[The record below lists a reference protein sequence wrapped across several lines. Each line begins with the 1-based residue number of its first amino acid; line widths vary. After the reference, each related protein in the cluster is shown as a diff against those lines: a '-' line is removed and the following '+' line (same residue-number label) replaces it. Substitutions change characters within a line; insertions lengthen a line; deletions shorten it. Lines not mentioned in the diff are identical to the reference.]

1 MALLK
6 LENVTKRFAGLVA
19 VNNVSFSV
27 EKGEIIGIIGP
38 NGAGKT
44 TLFHTISGYHTAD
57 EGVIQYNGNDIRGL
71 KPEIICEHG
80 IARTFQIVQPFGNLT
95 LLENVI
101 IGAFNRHAKYQDARE
116 VALEK
121 LDFVGMKS
129 RANVRMKDLT
139 FPEQKKVELAR
150 ALATQ
155 PELLFLDE
163 IMSGLNPTEVQEMIE
178 IIKQIRDEGITIM
191 FIEHLMAAVMSLSE
205 RVIVMHHGEVL
216 AIGEPEEVKE
226 NPAVIEA
233 YLGGAV

>member
-1 MALLK
+1 MSLLK

-27 EKGEIIGIIGP
+27 EKDEIIGIIGP

-44 TLFHTISGYHTAD
+44 TLFHTISGYHIAD
-57 EGVIQYNGNDIRGL
+57 EGVIQYNGQDIKGL

-80 IARTFQIVQPFGNLT
+80 IARTFQIVQPFGNLS

-101 IGAFNRHAKYQDARE
+101 VGAFNRHAKYQDAKQ

-129 RANVRMKDLT
+129 RADVRMKDLT

-178 IIKQIRDEGITIM
+178 IIKQIRDQGITIM

-216 AIGEPEEVKE
+216 AIGKPEEVKE

>member
-1 MALLK
+1 MSLLK

-44 TLFHTISGYHTAD
+44 TLFHTISGYHIAD
-57 EGVIQYNGNDIRGL
+57 EGVIQYNGQDIKGL

-80 IARTFQIVQPFGNLT
+80 IARTFQIVQPFGNLS

-101 IGAFNRHAKYQDARE
+101 VGAFNRHAKYQDAKQ

-129 RANVRMKDLT
+129 RADVRMKDLT

-178 IIKQIRDEGITIM
+178 IIKQIRDQGITIM

-216 AIGEPEEVKE
+216 AIGKPEEVKE

>member
-1 MALLK
+1 MTLLK
-6 LENVTKRFAGLVA
+6 LEHVTKRFAGLVA
-19 VNNVSFSV
+19 VNDVSFSV
-27 EKGEIIGIIGP
+27 DKGEIVGIIGP

-44 TLFHTISGYHTAD
+44 TLFHTISGYHVAD
-57 EGVIQYNGNDIRGL
+57 EGVIEYKGKNIRGL

-101 IGAFNRHAKYQDARE
+101 VGAFNRHKKYSEAKA
-116 VALEK
+116 VAMEMLE
-121 LDFVGMKS
+121 FVGMKK
-129 RANVRMKDLT
+129 RADVRMKDLT

-150 ALATQ
+150 ALATE

-178 IIKQIRDEGITIM
+178 IIKEIRDRGITIM

-205 RVIVMHHGEVL
+205 RIIVMHHGEVL
-216 AIGEPEEVKE
+216 AIGKPEEVKE

>member
-1 MALLK
+1 MTLLK
-6 LENVTKRFAGLVA
+6 LENVTKRFAGLTA
-19 VNNVSFSV
+19 VNNVSMTINN
-27 EKGEIIGIIGP
+27 GEIVGIIGP

-44 TLFHTISGYHTAD
+44 TLFHSICGFHIAEEGTI
-57 EGVIQYNGNDIRGL
+57 EYNGKNIHGL

-95 LLENVI
+95 LMENVI
-101 IGAFNRHAKYQDARE
+101 VGAFNKHAKYDDARKL
-116 VALEK
+116 ALEK
-121 LDFVGMKS
+121 LEFVGLAS
-129 RANVRMKDLT
+129 RANIRMKDLT

-155 PELLFLDE
+155 PKLLFLDE

-178 IIKQIRDEGITIM
+178 LIKNIRDQGITIL
-191 FIEHLMAAVMSLSE
+191 FIEHLMAAVMSLSD

-216 AIGEPEEVKE
+216 AIGKPEEVKE
-226 NPAVIEA
+226 DPTVIEA

>member
-1 MALLK
+1 MSLLK

-27 EKGEIIGIIGP
+27 EKGEIVGIIGP

-44 TLFHTISGYHTAD
+44 TLFHTISGYHIAD
-57 EGVIQYNGNDIRGL
+57 EGVIQYNGQDIKGL

-80 IARTFQIVQPFGNLT
+80 IARTFQIVQPFGNLS

-101 IGAFNRHAKYQDARE
+101 VGAFNRHAKYQDAKQ

-129 RANVRMKDLT
+129 RADVRMKDLT

-178 IIKQIRDEGITIM
+178 IIKQIRDQGITIM

-216 AIGEPEEVKE
+216 AIGKPEEVKE